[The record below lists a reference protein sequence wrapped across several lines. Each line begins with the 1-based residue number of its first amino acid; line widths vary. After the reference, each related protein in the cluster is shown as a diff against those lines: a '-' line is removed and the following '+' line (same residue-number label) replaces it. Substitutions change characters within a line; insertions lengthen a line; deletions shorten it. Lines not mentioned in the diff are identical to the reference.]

1 MIMDALKII
10 KSKLPA
16 LSKGQ
21 KQIANYILNHYEKA
35 AYMTANKLGSEVGIS
50 ESTVV
55 RFAIE
60 LGFDGYPELQKSLKE
75 LIKTK
80 LTAVQRMEIANSNM
94 PKDNLPARILL
105 SDAEK
110 IKATVDVLDSNI
122 LDASVDALLNARR
135 IYIFAVRSSA
145 PLASFMSFYLSL
157 LFDNVKLVQT
167 TSGSEMFEQLL
178 HISPKD
184 AVVGISFPRYSKRII
199 NAMSY
204 AKACGACTIALTD
217 NATSPIATISNYTL
231 LAKSDMVSFVDSLVA
246 PLSVINA
253 LIVAIGNKKG
263 SSVEEQFKKLEDIW
277 DEYDVYEK
285 NN

>member
-1 MIMDALKII
+1 MDALKII
-10 KSKLPA
+10 KSKLPS

-35 AYMTANKLGSEVGIS
+35 AYMTASRLAGEVGIS

-60 LGFDGYPELQKSLKE
+60 LGFEGYPELQRSLKE

-80 LTAVQRMEIANSNM
+80 LTALQRMEIANTNM
-94 PKDNLPARILL
+94 PRGKMPAAVLL

-110 IKATVDVLDSNI
+110 IKATVDVLDAEV
-122 LDASVDALLNARR
+122 LDRAVDALLGARR
-135 IYIFAVRSSA
+135 IYILAVRSSA
-145 PLASFMSFYLSL
+145 PLASFMSFYLNL

-167 TSGSEMFEQLL
+167 TSGSEMFEQLV

-184 AVVGISFPRYSKRII
+184 AVIGISFPRYSKSII
-199 NAMSY
+199 NAMRY
-204 AKACGACTIALTD
+204 AKSCGACAITLTD
-217 NATSPIATISNYTL
+217 NAASPIATIGDYNL

-253 LIVAIGNKKG
+253 LIVSIGNKKG
-263 SSVEEQFKKLEDIW
+263 SSVEEQFEKLEDIW
-277 DEYDVYEK
+277 DEYDVYDK
-285 NN
+285 DS